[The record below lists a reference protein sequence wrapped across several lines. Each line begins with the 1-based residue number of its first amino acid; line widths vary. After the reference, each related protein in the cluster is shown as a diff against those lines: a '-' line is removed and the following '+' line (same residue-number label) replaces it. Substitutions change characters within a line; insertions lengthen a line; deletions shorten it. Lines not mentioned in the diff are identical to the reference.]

1 MQRSQVALE
10 LVIGETIQIGT
21 MRLTVVDIEN
31 GEVCFHIE
39 PSPDERP
46 DPVDQ
51 ERLLATV

>member
-1 MQRSQVALE
+1 MQTSQIALE

-39 PSPDERP
+39 SSDELP

-51 ERLLATV
+51 ERVLAVV